1 MDGRKLMLVLLLEAE
16 GPDRWWRLDAS
27 GRRLAEGEGWANAV
41 PLAGEAVHAV
51 APAGRVSLHRV
62 TIPPLAPAQAAAAA
76 RAMASDLSAAPTEA
90 MHIALGAADGADGA
104 DGRWLAMVDADEMA
118 GWLARLEAA
127 GLEPARLVPAP
138 LLLPEGSAFE
148 RAGLMLVRQ
157 GETAF
162 GAEAALAALM
172 VETLPPLIDAQRL
185 AAGLPERLMQAVN
198 LRQGRFALVQPWR
211 PRAGQARRLAWLAAA
226 AALLLGG
233 AQGVGVW
240 RAGRAADAAE
250 AGLVAAAA
258 AVLPPGTRI
267 ESPRAQVAA
276 RLRALGGGGLSAL
289 AVPLLAALEA
299 RPNVAI
305 ASLEHSPE
313 AGLTVMLEGASP
325 GDAAAIAEALR
336 AAGLAPSLGLP
347 RVVSGQPQTVLSIK
361 AR

>member
-1 MDGRKLMLVLLLEAE
+1 MLVLLLEAE

-27 GRRLAEGEGWANAV
+27 GQRLAEGEGLASAV
-41 PLAGEAVHAV
+41 PLAGEAVHAL

-62 TIPPLAPAQAAAAA
+62 TMPPLAPAQAAAAA
-76 RAMASDLSAAPTEA
+76 RAMASDLGAAPAET
-90 MHIALGAADGADGA
+90 MHVALGAADAAGE
-104 DGRWLAMVDADEMA
+104 RWLAIVDADEMA

-127 GLEPARLVPAP
+127 GLVPARLVPAP

-148 RAGLMLVRQ
+148 SAGLMLVRQ
-157 GETAF
+157 DGTAF
-162 GAEAALAALM
+162 GAEPDLAALM
-172 VETLPPLIDAQRL
+172 VEALPPLIDRQRF

-211 PRAGQARRLAWLAAA
+211 PRAGQVRRLAFMAAV
-226 AALLLGG
+226 AALLLLF
-233 AQGVGVW
+233 AEGVGLW

-258 AVLPPGTRI
+258 AVLPPGTLI

-299 RPNVAI
+299 RPHVAI
-305 ASLEHSPE
+305 ASLEHTPQ

-325 GDAAAIAEALR
+325 GDAAAIAAALR
-336 AAGLAPSLGLP
+336 AAGLEPSLGLP
-347 RVVSGQPQTVLSIK
+347 RVVGGQPQTALKVQG
-361 AR
+361 R